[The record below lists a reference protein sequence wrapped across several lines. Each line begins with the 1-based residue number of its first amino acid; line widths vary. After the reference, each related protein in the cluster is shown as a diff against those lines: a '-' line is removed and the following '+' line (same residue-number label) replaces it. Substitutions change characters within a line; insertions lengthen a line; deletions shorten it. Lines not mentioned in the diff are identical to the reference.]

1 MTQYNKN
8 CNSYFR
14 MRLDIQ
20 KNCDFS
26 LTPFENI
33 NRVCV
38 VSFDTIGVT
47 NATRGE
53 DGEVVNLKI
62 EM

>member
-1 MTQYNKN
+1 
-8 CNSYFR
+8 
-14 MRLDIQ
+14 MRIDIQ
-20 KNCDFS
+20 KNCNFS

-38 VSFDTIGVT
+38 VSFDAIGVT

-53 DGEVVNLKI
+53 DGEFVNLKVEI
-62 EM
+62 